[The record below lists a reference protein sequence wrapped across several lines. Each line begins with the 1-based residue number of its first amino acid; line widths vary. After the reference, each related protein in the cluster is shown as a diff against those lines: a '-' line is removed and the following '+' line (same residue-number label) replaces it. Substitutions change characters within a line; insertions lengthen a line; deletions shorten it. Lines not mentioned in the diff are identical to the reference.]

1 VIFWRNLIEMV
12 NKQAHQQVSTILMR
26 DIFFRKL
33 KPGEKLPSER
43 ELSDSMNIDRTS
55 LRVALKQLE
64 AMQLLEIRRGDGI
77 YVKNFL
83 KHAGIDFLRVLF
95 ANHNSPE
102 DELAADMFLLDEF
115 WEWWIIQF
123 PEMIKLAA
131 KRVSSRELKEL
142 SDTMDKELEHKH
154 DREKLIELWIYEQ
167 DRIAEVVNNMVMI
180 LILNSA
186 RPLRINI
193 LKIFMNSIP
202 LEQIEQFIRA
212 KKAILMEFLT
222 KTGENLDD
230 AAEQYRLILIEQ
242 RQITRSILIQKKYSD
257 GTNSF
262 IMQSERK

>member
-1 VIFWRNLIEMV
+1 MI
-12 NKQAHQQVSTILMR
+12 NKQAHQQVSTVLMR

-95 ANHNSPE
+95 VNHNSSE

-154 DREKLIELWIYEQ
+154 DREKLIELWIHEQ

-180 LILNSA
+180 LMLNST

-193 LKIFMNSIP
+193 LRIFMNSTP
-202 LEQIEQFIRA
+202 LEQIEQFIHA
-212 KKAILMEFLT
+212 KKDILMEFLT
-222 KTGENLDD
+222 RTGENLDYV
-230 AAEQYRLILIEQ
+230 AEQYRSILIEQ
-242 RQITRSILIQKKYSD
+242 RRITRSILIQKNYSG
-257 GTNSF
+257 GTTEFGTTRDNG
-262 IMQSERK
+262 